1 MVLSFVRYP
10 VIIHANMGGL
20 DLSFMG
26 SGEFQLEFPWTGELD
41 AVTGI
46 PPRKALDSSLPLLL
60 RIMGQEDLPLSVI
73 MIDIDHFKN
82 FNDKWGHDTGDRVLR
97 HVSGIIR
104 EAVKYRGEA
113 YRYGGEEITLLL
125 PNTSSD
131 EASWTAER
139 IRRSIYDSPL
149 ERKSKEE
156 EDASSQIP
164 LSVTISLGVSTFPSV
179 AGSELLVAADQ
190 ALYDAKKGGRN
201 RVAVYN
207 YQKKDESLPVVLDVR
222 FPAASSISEG
232 SYIILTRWFRH
243 RGELT
248 EIEARQI
255 SDPGRGVREIAE
267 GPVPPGGPI
276 TAEIR
281 GRVIAVERRGT
292 STFFSFEVEAEVLDL
307 MFHYLQD
314 RDS

>member
-10 VIIHANMGGL
+10 VIIHANTGGL

-41 AVTGI
+41 TVTGL

-97 HVSGIIR
+97 HVSCIIR

-131 EASWTAER
+131 EADRTAER

-149 ERKSKEE
+149 ERESGED
-156 EDASSQIP
+156 DASSQIP

-207 YQKKDESLPVVLDVR
+207 FQKKDESMPVVLDVR

>member
-1 MVLSFVRYP
+1 V
-10 VIIHANMGGL
+10 GT
-20 DLSFMG
+20 
-26 SGEFQLEFPWTGELD
+26 GEFQLEFPWTGELD

-73 MIDIDHFKN
+73 MIDIDHFKV

-131 EASWTAER
+131 EAGRTAER

-149 ERKSKEE
+149 ERQSGE
-156 EDASSQIP
+156 EDESSQIP
-164 LSVTISLGVSTFPSV
+164 LSVTIS
-179 AGSELLVAADQ
+179 Q
-190 ALYDAKKGGRN
+190 
-201 RVAVYN
+201 
-207 YQKKDESLPVVLDVR
+207 DESKPVVLDVR

-248 EIEARQI
+248 EIEAREI

-267 GPVPPGGPI
+267 GPIPRGGPV

-281 GRVIAVERRGT
+281 GRVIAVERRGA

>member
-1 MVLSFVRYP
+1 
-10 VIIHANMGGL
+10 MGR
-20 DLSFMG
+20 
-26 SGEFQLEFPWTGELD
+26 GEFQLEFPWTGELD

-46 PPRKALDSSLPLLL
+46 PPRKALDGSLPLLL
-60 RIMGQEDLPLSVI
+60 RIMGEEDLPLSVI
-73 MIDIDHFKN
+73 MIDIDHFKI

-97 HVSGIIR
+97 HVSRIIR
-104 EAVKYRGEA
+104 EAVRYRGEA

-131 EASWTAER
+131 EAFMTAER
-139 IRRSIYDSPL
+139 IRQSIYDSPL
-149 ERKSKEE
+149 GNRSEE
-156 EDASSQIP
+156 EDEPSPIP

-190 ALYDAKKGGRN
+190 ALFDAKKGGRN
-201 RVAVYN
+201 KVSVYTSE
-207 YQKKDESLPVVLDVR
+207 KKDESSPVVLDVR
-222 FPAASSISEG
+222 FPTASSVSEG

-248 EIEARQI
+248 EIEAREI
-255 SDPGRGVREIAE
+255 SDPGRNRREFAE
-267 GPVPPGGPI
+267 GPVPPGGYV

-281 GRVIAVERRGT
+281 GRVTAVERRGA
-292 STFFSFEVEAEVLDL
+292 STFFSFEVEADVLDL
-307 MFHYLQD
+307 MYHHLKD

>member
-1 MVLSFVRYP
+1 M
-10 VIIHANMGGL
+10 
-20 DLSFMG
+20 SFMG
-26 SGEFQLEFPWTGELD
+26 RSEFRLEFPWTGELD

-46 PPRKALDSSLPLLL
+46 PPRKALDGSLPLLL
-60 RIMGQEDLPLSVI
+60 RIMGEEDLPLSVI
-73 MIDIDHFKN
+73 MIDIDHFKK
-82 FNDKWGHDTGDRVLR
+82 FNDRWGHDTGDRVLR
-97 HVSGIIR
+97 HVSRIIR
-104 EAVKYRGEA
+104 EAVTYRGEA

-131 EASWTAER
+131 EASITAER

-149 ERKSKEE
+149 KRQSGEE
-156 EDASSQIP
+156 NESSQIP

-190 ALYDAKKGGRN
+190 ALFDAKKGGRN
-201 RVAVYN
+201 RVAVYTSG
-207 YQKKDESLPVVLDVR
+207 KKDDSSPVVLDVR
-222 FPAASSISEG
+222 FPAASSVSEG

-248 EIEARQI
+248 EIEAREI
-255 SDPGRGVREIAE
+255 SDPGRNRREFAE
-267 GPVPPGGPI
+267 GPVPPGGYI

-281 GRVIAVERRGT
+281 GRVTAVERRGS

-307 MFHYLQD
+307 MFHHLKD